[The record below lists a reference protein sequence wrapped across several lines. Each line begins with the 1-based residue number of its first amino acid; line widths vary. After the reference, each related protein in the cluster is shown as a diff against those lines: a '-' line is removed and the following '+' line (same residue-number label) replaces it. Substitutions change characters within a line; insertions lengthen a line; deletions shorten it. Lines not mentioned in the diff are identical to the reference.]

1 MRKLLLT
8 VVAVAALATAAVAL
22 AATAKVSIKD
32 NGFRPANTT
41 ITAGDTVTWTNDG
54 KQNHQV
60 VANTGGFASP
70 VLRPGQSYSF
80 KFNGAGTITYR
91 DALNP
96 TLIGTV
102 TVKAAPPPP
111 AGVSIGESQPIVI
124 AGSSFTLSGAVSTGA
139 ANQTIEVYEQPYPQ
153 SSFSLLSTVKT
164 RTGGY
169 WDLVLAPKVLTTYY
183 VNWVEK
189 KVKSTT
195 DMVQVRPRM
204 SIAYNASLKR
214 FTARITGIAPKSGRS
229 IYLQRLSTLGQW
241 INMKKVTLPALSN
254 TATFT
259 ATLPKGAF
267 RYRLFLTVNQAG
279 PGYLASWS
287 GTLLIGVK

>member
-1 MRKLLLT
+1 MRKLSIAFLGL
-8 VVAVAALATAAVAL
+8 AALAFAAVAL
-22 AATAKVSIKD
+22 AATAKVSITD
-32 NGFRPANTT
+32 TGFKPKNTS

-54 KQNHQV
+54 KANHQV
-60 VANTGGFASP
+60 VANTGAFASP
-70 VLRPGQSYSF
+70 VLKPGQSYSF
-80 KFNGAGTITYR
+80 KFTGAGTINYR

-96 TLIGTV
+96 ALTGQV
-102 TVKAAPPPP
+102 VVEAAPAPPS
-111 AGVSIGESQPIVI
+111 GVSIGESQPIVI
-124 AGSSFTLSGAVSTGA
+124 AGSTFTLSGAVSTGA
-139 ANQTIEVYEQPYPQ
+139 ANQTIEVYQQPYPQ

-169 WDLVLAPKVLTTYY
+169 WDLVVTPTVLTTYY

-189 KVKSTT
+189 KVKSST

-204 SIAYNASLKR
+204 SIAYSATSKK
-214 FTARITGIAPKSGRS
+214 FTARVFGIEPKSGRS

-241 INMKKVTLPALSN
+241 VNMKKFTLPALAN
-254 TATFT
+254 TGTFT

-267 RYRLFLTVNQAG
+267 RYRLFMTVNQAG
-279 PGYLASWS
+279 PGYLATWS